1 MTKLNNTEKLFTLD
15 GTTYTQTKT
24 GYCYK
29 TTGKQDKKGNDIT
42 IRIPRGI
49 FEEKLEE
56 YVKLDSWDTE
66 SEVNAR
72 KAKQEKS
79 DREAEKAVNKP
90 KKQSKRKPRKSKDIA
105 YEGSGVTLT
114 SKQKDF
120 LEKLPGTGL
129 WENGLESSI
138 YCDELA
144 DEISG
149 QFKGKPMTIGAMIS
163 TLREKG
169 ILSVGRAE
177 CKGKPKYIEL
187 TELGKE
193 IATGLGLR

>member
-1 MTKLNNTEKLFTLD
+1 MTKLNNAEKLFTLD

-42 IRIPRGI
+42 MRIPRSV
-49 FEEKLEE
+49 FEEKMEE

-66 SEVNAR
+66 SEIKAR
-72 KAKQEKS
+72 KAEQEKS
-79 DREAEKAVNKP
+79 DKEAEQTINKKSKA
-90 KKQSKRKPRKSKDIA
+90 KRKPRRSKDIA
-105 YEGSGVTLT
+105 YEGHGVTLT
-114 SKQKDF
+114 GKQKDF

-129 WENGLESSI
+129 WENGLESSV

-144 DEISG
+144 DEIGG
-149 QFKGKPMTIGAMIS
+149 QFRGKPMTIGAMIS

-193 IATGLGLR
+193 VATGLGLE